1 MKATFITIVAILFI
15 SLPSMAQTIKWEKV
29 DDGLFYAE
37 IVAPLKSDI
46 NDSKITILKIDPS
59 KYNFEIATASQNKC
73 KPKPLSEWCTD
84 KNLIA
89 GVNATMF
96 SLRNRSIAN
105 GYLRN
110 YKHKNNGK
118 LKGGYG
124 AMAVFNPKKGK
135 TVPPFQIVDMCNT
148 EWYKMEPDYNC
159 FAQSIRMIDCN
170 SQIVEWKVKPNM
182 RSSMTVLA
190 VDKEGNALFIFTRS
204 PYTANQFSDM
214 LLFLPLNIKSAMY
227 LDGGPEAS
235 FYLCHNGFEI
245 CKSGCYVTDTYERDD
260 NDHFWDIPNIIGIS
274 KKELSK

>member
-148 EWYKMEPDYNC
+148 EWYKMEPAYNC